1 MMIYRLLDNLSYK
14 DGRFLAVG
22 TLQRLD
28 DLSPRII
35 GILLERGAIA
45 VPATPPL
52 ATLPGWETR
61 AKRLEGRCEI
71 VTIIQL
77 LDANP
82 ESVATA
88 LRTRAETVKA
98 WQAEAEQFLQ
108 SSK

>member
-1 MMIYRLLDNLSYK
+1 MIYRLLDNLSYR
-14 DGRFLAVG
+14 DGRFLEKG

-28 DLSPRII
+28 DLSPGKIA
-35 GILLERGAIA
+35 ILLERGAIA
-45 VPATPPL
+45 IPASPPL
-52 ATLPGWETR
+52 AALPGWETR

-82 ESVATA
+82 QSVATA
-88 LRTRAETVKA
+88 LRTRAETVRA